1 MSANVPDAMARV
13 PIPLTAAPMLPI
25 IGARGNQDEQVTV
38 LVAPLSPPVV
48 TVLVAPLSP
57 PPAAGVPVAPPVP
70 AQTASLAL
78 SYSSPEAPLR
88 DALEADSRLGTQECL
103 YLLEFF
109 EHLGLR
115 LVADLRDIEA
125 LEPLSSYL
133 RGALEEY
140 EAAHTKASGGAR
152 AALGRI
158 VKAVLQEQE
167 SPTRSRLDDLPQEAT
182 AVSAFSTF
190 TSDLRRADTFSEAQ
204 SLSQGGVEESGQY
217 DSPTRG
223 GRGAG
228 HMLSVHSSPRQPRRS
243 LGSPQVVSRAASP
256 RSSRA
261 RPSVSVA
268 TGYAGSLVRQPHSA
282 PGSSPSKLR
291 TSSPGRDQGYGGSPM
306 RQQHSTPGSSP
317 SMLRASSPGRDQG
330 LDSTFGRRSPSESMR
345 GSFSQAGSRQG
356 TCRTTAWSQPV
367 RETSPGPGPRP
378 TYERASSPRAV
389 IGTTKRPE
397 LWGKPEE
404 RITSNV
410 QIAGSTG
417 AAPHIPQ
424 APAHVIGT
432 ASRFTYDSQFRP
444 GWTPR

>member
-1 MSANVPDAMARV
+1 MSAIVRVAM
-13 PIPLTAAPMLPI
+13 PIPLTAAPMLTI
-25 IGARGNQDEQVTV
+25 AGARGNQDEQVTV
-38 LVAPLSPPVV
+38 LFAS
-48 TVLVAPLSP
+48 LSP
-57 PPAAGVPVAPPVP
+57 PPAAAGPVAPPVP
-70 AQTASLAL
+70 SQTASFAL
-78 SYSSPEAPLR
+78 SYSSPEALLR
-88 DALEADSRLGTQECL
+88 GALEADSRLGAQECL

-140 EAAHTKASGGAR
+140 EAAHTKASGGVR

-158 VKAVLQEQE
+158 VKAVLQDQE
-167 SPTRSRLDDLPQEAT
+167 SPTRSRYDDLPQEAT

-190 TSDLRRADTFSEAQ
+190 TSDVRQPGTFSEVQ

-217 DSPTRG
+217 ESPTRS

-228 HMLSVHSSPRQPRRS
+228 HMLSGHFTPRQPARMS
-243 LGSPQVVSRAASP
+243 LGSPQVVSRAC
-256 RSSRA
+256 

-268 TGYAGSLVRQPHSA
+268 TGYGGSLVRQQHST
-282 PGSSPSKLR
+282 PGSSPRKLR

-306 RQQHSTPGSSP
+306 RQQHSTPGSSTRG
-317 SMLRASSPGRDQG
+317 LRASSPGRDQG
-330 LDSTFGRRSPSESMR
+330 LDSTFGRRSPSESVR

-356 TCRTTAWSQPV
+356 TCRATEWSQPV
-367 RETSPGPGPRP
+367 RETSPGPGPNP
-378 TYERASSPRAV
+378 TYDRASSPRAV

-404 RITSNV
+404 RATSNV
-410 QIAGSTG
+410 QIAGSPG

-424 APAHVIGT
+424 APGHVIGT
-432 ASRFTYDSQFRP
+432 ATRFTYASQFRP
-444 GWTPR
+444 GTPR